1 MSMDDDFNE
10 PNYAN
15 ECHYYLPEE
24 FNSTFNNQDSMY
36 SFLHV
41 NVRSLSKNFDSL
53 DSILST
59 LSHSFSV
66 IGVTETWLHNYSPP
80 VFKLKTYSL
89 IRADR
94 KTGKGGGVALYVDSS
109 IPFKLRHDLCLA
121 EGSAESLFI
130 EMECDNSKNRI
141 IGVIYRPPACNLE
154 TFFVELENLT
164 SKLGHENKFTHILG
178 DFNIDLLSLDINC
191 RRFQNILYA
200 NAHDT
205 VINKPTRIMMQSS
218 TLIDNIITNV
228 NKQNVSSGI
237 LYSDISDHLPIFSL
251 FSRSQCNQT
260 LSRERNSLVR
270 IYTPEKIQR
279 LNLDLSTE
287 EWGDVLMLQ
296 SVEEAYKLFMTK
308 LHYFLDRNVPKTTAM
323 KKSSRK
329 YIKKPWVT
337 RAILKSIKKRNI
349 LYKASIRNPTITNV
363 QKYKTY
369 RNRLTSVLRE
379 SKKVFFLK

>member
-1 MSMDDDFNE
+1 
-10 PNYAN
+10 
-15 ECHYYLPEE
+15 
-24 FNSTFNNQDSMY
+24 
-36 SFLHV
+36 
-41 NVRSLSKNFDSL
+41 
-53 DSILST
+53 
-59 LSHSFSV
+59 
-66 IGVTETWLHNYSPP
+66 
-80 VFKLKTYSL
+80 
-89 IRADR
+89 
-94 KTGKGGGVALYVDSS
+94 
-109 IPFKLRHDLCLA
+109 
-121 EGSAESLFI
+121 
-130 EMECDNSKNRI
+130 
-141 IGVIYRPPACNLE
+141 
-154 TFFVELENLT
+154 
-164 SKLGHENKFTHILG
+164 
-178 DFNIDLLSLDINC
+178 
-191 RRFQNILYA
+191 
-200 NAHDT
+200 
-205 VINKPTRIMMQSS
+205 MMQSS

-308 LHYFLDRNVPKTTAM
+308 LHYFLDRNIPKTTAM

-379 SKKVFFLK
+379 SKKVFFSNKIDNVSGNISSTWKVINDIIGKSKDSNEQKNIQER